1 MGAPLELFLT
11 GLALGVGPCMMFCLP
26 ILLPYI
32 AGTREGWLEGLKA
45 TMAFSLTRLAAY
57 TVLGLI
63 AGVSGEILTG
73 LFGEGGYSLYI
84 WVIGYLFVS
93 FLGLLILLGG
103 ELKTPMPRF
112 LTRHKLGDDLTS
124 LIILGL
130 LVGITP
136 CGPLLGILT
145 YITLSVKS
153 PLSGAFHA
161 FCFGLGASII
171 TPITL
176 LGVVAGVVPR
186 LIFKSPRISEMFKRS
201 CGALLIL
208 LGAKQIITQ
217 LVGGPR
223 YW

>member
-1 MGAPLELFLT
+1 ML
-11 GLALGVGPCMMFCLP
+11 FCLP

-45 TMAFSLTRLAAY
+45 TLAFSLARLAAY
-57 TVLGLI
+57 TLLGLA
-63 AGVSGEILTG
+63 AGISGELLTG
-73 LFGEGGYSLYI
+73 VIGEGGYSLYV
-84 WVIGYLFVS
+84 WTIGYLFVS
-93 FLGLLILLGG
+93 FLGVLILLGE
-103 ELKTPMPRF
+103 ELRVPTPHF
-112 LTRHKLGDDLTS
+112 LTRHKLDDSSMS
-124 LIILGL
+124 LMALGF

-145 YITLSVKS
+145 YIALSVKS

-176 LGVVAGVVPR
+176 VGVAAGVVPR
-186 LIFKSPRISEMFKRS
+186 LIFKSPRIYEMFKRS

-217 LVGGPR
+217 LVGGTR